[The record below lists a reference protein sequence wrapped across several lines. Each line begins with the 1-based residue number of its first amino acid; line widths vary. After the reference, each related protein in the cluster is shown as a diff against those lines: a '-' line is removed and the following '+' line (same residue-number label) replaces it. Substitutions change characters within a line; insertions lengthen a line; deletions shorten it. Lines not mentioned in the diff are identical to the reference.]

1 MCKILPR
8 QKSGCLGIHFIWAVN
23 SNNPTYFF
31 KENVLTNG
39 FTLRTSTELRR
50 KVELAREIQQK
61 RYQGE
66 ESIYCNA
73 QMTTSMLQN
82 YCTLDSESLDLLRT
96 SSERYGYSARTIHKL
111 LRLARTSADME
122 EAEHIR
128 LTDVEKVLNLR
139 ELDKSNSDMLVVKK
153 G

>member
-1 MCKILPR
+1 MCSSLDCIKIVVAMNPCPCGYWPGKKCR
-8 QKSGCLGIHFIWAVN
+8 CTDYEVIKYRSRISGPIMDRIDIQKQVHPVN
-23 SNNPTYFF
+23 YFESDHG
-31 KENVLTNG
+31 KKT
-39 FTLRTSTELRR
+39 RTSTELRR

-96 SSERYGYSARTIHKL
+96 SSERYGYSASTIFH
-111 LRLARTSADME
+111 RE
-122 EAEHIR
+122 
-128 LTDVEKVLNLR
+128 TD
-139 ELDKSNSDMLVVKK
+139 
-153 G
+153 